1 MKRLSITVRLT
12 LLFILLLSV
21 AGAGIVWTLYN
32 GLASELK
39 WRDDTTLI
47 NRTAQIKQLLIDGVN
62 PDTLPVY
69 FNRMMDVSQDI
80 LIIHGDGI
88 NKIVNRTNVSDDML
102 NNIPAS
108 ETISAAGIYRS
119 IINDTEIDA
128 LRINIDE
135 VSPSLTVTVAKLAS
149 ARHNMLEQYKINSI
163 IICIVAIV
171 LCSVLSPLLIRTGL
185 REIKKLSGVTEAL
198 NYNDSREPVEVS
210 ALPRELKPLGQ
221 ALNKMHQALVK
232 DFERLS
238 QFADDLAHELR
249 TPINALLGQNQVT
262 LSQTRSI
269 AEYQKTIAGNI
280 EELENISRLTE
291 NILFLARADKNNV
304 LVKLDSLSLNKEV
317 ENLLDYLEYLSDEKE
332 ICFKVECNQQIFAD
346 KILLQRMLS
355 NLIVNAIR
363 YSPEKSRIHITSFLD
378 TNSYLN
384 IDIASPGTKI
394 NEPEKLFRRFWRGDN
409 SRHSVGQEVENLL
422 DYLEYLS
429 DEKEICFKV
438 ECNQQIFADK
448 ILLQRMLS
456 NLIVNAIRYS
466 PEKSRIHITS
476 FLDTNSYLNIDIA
489 SPGTKINEPEKLFRR
504 FWRGD
509 NSRHSVGQGL
519 GLSLV
524 KAIAELHGGSAT
536 YHYLNKHNVFRIT
549 LPQRN

>member
-1 MKRLSITVRLT
+1 MKRLSITLRLT

-21 AGAGIVWTLYN
+21 AGSGIVWTLYS

-80 LIIHGDGI
+80 LIIHGTGI
-88 NKIVNRTNVSDDML
+88 NKIVNRTNVNNDML

-108 ETISAAGIYRS
+108 ETISIAGIYRS

-135 VSPSLTVTVAKLAS
+135 VTPSLTVTVAKLAS

-163 IICIVAIV
+163 IICVVTII
-171 LCSVLSPLLIRTGL
+171 LCSVLSPILIKTGL
-185 REIKKLSGVTEAL
+185 RDIKKLCGVTENM
-198 NYNDSREPVEVS
+198 NYNDISEPVETS
-210 ALPRELKPLGQ
+210 SLPGELKPLGK

-262 LSQTRSI
+262 LSQTRSLS
-269 AEYQKTIAGNI
+269 EYQKTIAGNI

-291 NILFLARADKNNV
+291 NILFLARAQKSNV
-304 LVKLDSLSLNKEV
+304 LINFELLSLKREV
-317 ENLLDYLEYLSDEKE
+317 ENLIDYLEYLSDEKD
-332 ICFKVECNQQIFAD
+332 IHFKIDCDRQIHAD

-363 YSPEKSRIHITSFLD
+363 YSPEKSLIYIASFLD
-378 TNSYLN
+378 ENSYLN
-384 IDIASPGTKI
+384 IDIASPGARI

-409 SRHSVGQEVENLL
+409 SRHSVG
-422 DYLEYLS
+422 
-429 DEKEICFKV
+429 
-438 ECNQQIFADK
+438 
-448 ILLQRMLS
+448 
-456 NLIVNAIRYS
+456 
-466 PEKSRIHITS
+466 H
-476 FLDTNSYLNIDIA
+476 
-489 SPGTKINEPEKLFRR
+489 
-504 FWRGD
+504 
-509 NSRHSVGQGL
+509 GL

-536 YHYLNKHNVFRIT
+536 YHYINNNNVFRII

>member
-21 AGAGIVWTLYN
+21 AGSGIVWTLYS

-80 LIIHGDGI
+80 LIIHGTGI
-88 NKIVNRTNVSDDML
+88 NKIVNRTNVNNDML

-108 ETISAAGIYRS
+108 ETISIAGIYRS

-135 VSPSLTVTVAKLAS
+135 VTPSLTVTVAKLAS

-163 IICIVAIV
+163 IICVVTII
-171 LCSVLSPLLIRTGL
+171 LCSVLSPILIKTGL
-185 REIKKLSGVTEAL
+185 RDIKKLCGVTENM
-198 NYNDSREPVEVS
+198 NYNDISEPVETS
-210 ALPRELKPLGQ
+210 SLPGELKPLGQ

-262 LSQTRSI
+262 LSQTRSLS
-269 AEYQKTIAGNI
+269 EYQKTIAGNI

-291 NILFLARADKNNV
+291 NILFLARAQKSNV
-304 LVKLDSLSLNKEV
+304 LINFELLSLKREV
-317 ENLLDYLEYLSDEKE
+317 ENLIDYLEYLSDEKD
-332 ICFKVECNQQIFAD
+332 IHFKIDCDRQIHAD

-355 NLIVNAIR
+355 NIIVNAIR
-363 YSPEKSRIHITSFLD
+363 YSPEKSLIYIASFLD
-378 TNSYLN
+378 ENSYLN
-384 IDIASPGTKI
+384 IDIASPGARI

-409 SRHSVGQEVENLL
+409 SRHSVG
-422 DYLEYLS
+422 
-429 DEKEICFKV
+429 
-438 ECNQQIFADK
+438 
-448 ILLQRMLS
+448 
-456 NLIVNAIRYS
+456 
-466 PEKSRIHITS
+466 H
-476 FLDTNSYLNIDIA
+476 
-489 SPGTKINEPEKLFRR
+489 
-504 FWRGD
+504 
-509 NSRHSVGQGL
+509 GL

-536 YHYLNKHNVFRIT
+536 YHYINNNNVFRII
-549 LPQRN
+549 LPQRK

>member
-21 AGAGIVWTLYN
+21 AGSGIVWTLYS

-80 LIIHGDGI
+80 LIIHGTGI
-88 NKIVNRTNVSDDML
+88 NKIVNRTNVNNDML

-108 ETISAAGIYRS
+108 ETISIAGIYRS

-135 VSPSLTVTVAKLAS
+135 VTPSLTVTVAKLAS

-163 IICIVAIV
+163 IICVVTII
-171 LCSVLSPLLIRTGL
+171 LCSVLSPILIKTGL
-185 REIKKLSGVTEAL
+185 RDIKKLCGVTENM
-198 NYNDSREPVEVS
+198 NYNDISEPVETS
-210 ALPRELKPLGQ
+210 SLPGELKPLGQ

-262 LSQTRSI
+262 LSQTRSLS
-269 AEYQKTIAGNI
+269 EYQKTIAGNI

-291 NILFLARADKNNV
+291 NILFLARAQKSNV
-304 LVKLDSLSLNKEV
+304 LINFELLSLKREV
-317 ENLLDYLEYLSDEKE
+317 ENLIDYLEYLSDEKD
-332 ICFKVECNQQIFAD
+332 IHFKIDCDRQIHAD

-363 YSPEKSRIHITSFLD
+363 YSPEKSLVYIASFLD
-378 TNSYLN
+378 ENSYLN
-384 IDIASPGTKI
+384 IDIASPGARI

-409 SRHSVGQEVENLL
+409 SRHSVG
-422 DYLEYLS
+422 
-429 DEKEICFKV
+429 
-438 ECNQQIFADK
+438 
-448 ILLQRMLS
+448 
-456 NLIVNAIRYS
+456 
-466 PEKSRIHITS
+466 H
-476 FLDTNSYLNIDIA
+476 
-489 SPGTKINEPEKLFRR
+489 
-504 FWRGD
+504 
-509 NSRHSVGQGL
+509 GL

-536 YHYLNKHNVFRIT
+536 YHYINNNNVFRII

>member
-355 NLIVNAIR
+355 SGKSHFYYCTVRSVFRHGNPISRTEHIIGRKLDSGYQPHNRIFENQHQDSCRSTQSGKNIHRIFINQGTDYNDHPYTNHNQFYHLI
-363 YSPEKSRIHITSFLD
+363 YPF
-378 TNSYLN
+378 
-384 IDIASPGTKI
+384 
-394 NEPEKLFRRFWRGDN
+394 
-409 SRHSVGQEVENLL
+409 
-422 DYLEYLS
+422 
-429 DEKEICFKV
+429 
-438 ECNQQIFADK
+438 
-448 ILLQRMLS
+448 QRMIL
-456 NLIVNAIRYS
+456 
-466 PEKSRIHITS
+466 
-476 FLDTNSYLNIDIA
+476 
-489 SPGTKINEPEKLFRR
+489 
-504 FWRGD
+504 
-509 NSRHSVGQGL
+509 
-519 GLSLV
+519 
-524 KAIAELHGGSAT
+524 
-536 YHYLNKHNVFRIT
+536 
-549 LPQRN
+549 

>member
-21 AGAGIVWTLYN
+21 AGSGIVWTLYS

-80 LIIHGDGI
+80 LIIYGTGI
-88 NKIVNRTNVSDDML
+88 NKIVNRTNVNNDML

-108 ETISAAGIYRS
+108 ETISIAGIYRS

-135 VSPSLTVTVAKLAS
+135 VTPSLTVTVAKLAS

-163 IICIVAIV
+163 IICVVTII
-171 LCSVLSPLLIRTGL
+171 LCSVLSPILIKTGL
-185 REIKKLSGVTEAL
+185 RDIKKLCGVTENM
-198 NYNDSREPVEVS
+198 NYNDISEPVETS
-210 ALPRELKPLGQ
+210 SLPGELKPLGQ

-262 LSQTRSI
+262 LSQTRSLS
-269 AEYQKTIAGNI
+269 EYQKTIAGNI

-291 NILFLARADKNNV
+291 NILFLARAQKSNV
-304 LVKLDSLSLNKEV
+304 LINFELLSLKREV
-317 ENLLDYLEYLSDEKE
+317 ENLIDYLEYFSDEKD
-332 ICFKVECNQQIFAD
+332 IHFKIDCDRQIHAD

-363 YSPEKSRIHITSFLD
+363 YSPEKSLVYIASFLD
-378 TNSYLN
+378 ENSYLN
-384 IDIASPGTKI
+384 IDIASPGARI

-409 SRHSVGQEVENLL
+409 SRHSVG
-422 DYLEYLS
+422 
-429 DEKEICFKV
+429 
-438 ECNQQIFADK
+438 
-448 ILLQRMLS
+448 
-456 NLIVNAIRYS
+456 
-466 PEKSRIHITS
+466 H
-476 FLDTNSYLNIDIA
+476 
-489 SPGTKINEPEKLFRR
+489 
-504 FWRGD
+504 
-509 NSRHSVGQGL
+509 GL

-536 YHYLNKHNVFRIT
+536 YHYINNSNVFRII

>member
-1 MKRLSITVRLT
+1 
-12 LLFILLLSV
+12 
-21 AGAGIVWTLYN
+21 GAGIVWTLYN

-39 WRDDTTLI
+39 WRDDTTLV

-80 LIIHGDGI
+80 LIIHGDSI

-102 NNIPAS
+102 NNIPAT

-119 IINDTEIDA
+119 IINDTEIGA

-163 IICIVAIV
+163 IICIVAII

-221 ALNKMHQALVK
+221 ALNKMHHALVK

-269 AEYQKTIAGNI
+269 AEYKKTIAGNI

-332 ICFKVECNQQIFAD
+332 IRFKVECNQQIFAD

-363 YSPEKSRIHITSFLD
+363 YSPEKSCIQITSFLD
-378 TNSYLN
+378 TNGSLN

-394 NEPEKLFRRFWRGDN
+394 
-409 SRHSVGQEVENLL
+409 H
-422 DYLEYLS
+422 
-429 DEKEICFKV
+429 
-438 ECNQQIFADK
+438 
-448 ILLQRMLS
+448 
-456 NLIVNAIRYS
+456 
-466 PEKSRIHITS
+466 
-476 FLDTNSYLNIDIA
+476 
-489 SPGTKINEPEKLFRR
+489 EPEKLFRR

-536 YHYLNKHNVFRIT
+536 YHYINENNVFRIA
-549 LPQRN
+549 LPQKY